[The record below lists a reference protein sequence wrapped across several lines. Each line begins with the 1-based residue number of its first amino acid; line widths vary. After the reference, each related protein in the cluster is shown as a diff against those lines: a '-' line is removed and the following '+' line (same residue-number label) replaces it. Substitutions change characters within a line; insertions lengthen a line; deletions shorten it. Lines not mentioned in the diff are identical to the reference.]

1 MNKSD
6 VVGRVAESA
15 GVARQQAESVID
27 AFFDT
32 VKSAVK
38 SGDKVSW
45 PSFGSFSG
53 SQRAART
60 GRNPSTGAAMKIPA
74 SKGLKFSAGTVLKEF
89 MNSKAGAAGK
99 KAAPAKKAAAT
110 KKAPAKKAPAKK
122 SAPTKATKAAKKR

>member
-6 VVGRVAESA
+6 VIGRVAESA

-38 SGDKVSW
+38 RGDKVSW

-60 GRNPSTGAAMKIPA
+60 GRNPATGASIKIPA
-74 SKGLKFSAGTVLKEF
+74 SKGMKFSAGSGLKEF
-89 MNSKAGAAGK
+89 MNSKAGAK
-99 KAAPAKKAAAT
+99 KAASGQKAATA
-110 KKAPAKKAPAKK
+110 KKAPAKKAPAKS